1 MRPVYFIRHASPTIQ
16 PNVPAEEWTLSER
29 GVEEARRLA
38 QVAATW
44 GLAAVYS
51 SAEPK
56 AQATA
61 LIVGDAAAL
70 PVHVVEGLQELRFD
84 RWIPNADEFS
94 EMIRRIFEQPA
105 GSVHGAERVD
115 AAAARFASAIELL
128 DEREFPA
135 AIVSHGRILTAYLA
149 QLLRLDDPFTLWRS
163 IPMPGWVRV
172 NLDDPRGPVVFEAAP
187 PHEAAS

>member
-16 PNVPAEEWTLSER
+16 PDEPAETWALSER
-29 GVEEARRLA
+29 GVDEARRLA
-38 QVAATW
+38 QVAARW

-61 LIVGDAAAL
+61 LIIGDAAGL

-84 RWIPNADEFS
+84 RWIPNADEFG
-94 EMIRRIFEQPA
+94 ETIRDIFLQPA
-105 GSVHGAERVD
+105 GTVPGAERAEV
-115 AAAARFASAIELL
+115 AAARFASAIALL

-135 AIVSHGRILTAYLA
+135 AIVSHGRILTAYLS
-149 QLLRLDDPFTLWRS
+149 QLLHIDDPWELWRS
-163 IPMPGWVRV
+163 IPMPGWARV
-172 NLDDPRGPVVFEAAP
+172 DLDDPRGPVVFEGVP
-187 PHEAAS
+187 TG